1 MQMPP
6 PSLNEQSEDAP
17 LNPALIKFSLN
28 ASLQDVNVKGLISLK
43 KITCLESCLLLTE
56 REVSFPVIL
65 TAELSI
71 LGNEARCFTWEATT
85 QKEFERAYV

>member
-6 PSLNEQSEDAP
+6 PSLSEQSEDAP

-28 ASLQDVNVKGLISLK
+28 ANLQDVNAKGLISLK

-56 REVSFPVIL
+56 MEVSSPVIL
-65 TAELSI
+65 TVELSI
-71 LGNEARCFTWEATT
+71 LANKARCCTWESTA
-85 QKEFERAYV
+85 QKQFKRFYV